1 MGEFSENSEIFE
13 RKFTTLFQMVTNA
26 RSIAV
31 FTGAGVS
38 TMSGIPDFRGK
49 HGVYNSPWKGMSVE
63 EIISIDFFRRDPE
76 IFYKWA
82 EEVWYHLEE
91 YRPNIVHT
99 TLKKME
105 DKGFLKTGVFT
116 QNIDFLHERAGSKK
130 VYNLHGTALRSY
142 CTSCRKIFK
151 YEEVAPTVRLGQVPK
166 CDRCGGVIKPDIVF
180 YGESLPSDVLDLAEI
195 AFKKA
200 DLTLI
205 LGSSLTVYP
214 AASLPRLTNYYG
226 GKTVIVNAQPTD
238 QDESAA
244 LCFRDLEQV
253 FSALDKAL
261 DTL

>member
-1 MGEFSENSEIFE
+1 MGEFSEREDVFEAKFE
-13 RKFTTLFQMVTNA
+13 RFWSLILSA
-26 RSIAV
+26 RNIAV

-49 HGVYNSPWKGMSVE
+49 HGVYNSPWKGMAVE
-63 EIISIDFFRRDPE
+63 EIISIGFFCRDPD

-91 YRPNIVHT
+91 YSPNIVHL

-105 DKGFLKTGVFT
+105 DKGLLSTGVFT
-116 QNIDFLHERAGSKK
+116 QNIDFLHERAGSRK

-142 CTSCRKIFK
+142 CTSCRKSYR
-151 YEEVAPTVRLGQVPK
+151 YEDVAPTVRLGKVPM
-166 CDRCGGVIKPDIVF
+166 CSCGGVIKPDIVF
-180 YGESLPSDVLDLAEI
+180 YGEALPADVLDAAEV

-214 AASLPRLTNYYG
+214 AASLPKLTNWYG
-226 GKTVIVNAQPTD
+226 GKTVIVNAQPTA
-238 QDESAA
+238 QDDDAE

-261 DTL
+261 DTI